1 MQVYFVSFMLDVY
14 ASILLHHDLL
24 EQSARMQA
32 LPQGNQTSE
41 SHKLVLVFVR
51 PFKLFHKKRGS
62 KNDKTCLKQLYNYC
76 LNKFSNESP
85 ILHHLEKYMLQF
97 AI

>member
-41 SHKLVLVFVR
+41 SRKLVLVFVP
-51 PFKLFHKKRGS
+51 PFKLFQKKGG
-62 KNDKTCLKQLYNYC
+62 Q
-76 LNKFSNESP
+76 E
-85 ILHHLEKYMLQF
+85 
-97 AI
+97 

>member
-14 ASILLHHDLL
+14 ASILLHHDQL

-41 SHKLVLVFVR
+41 SRKLVLVFVT
-51 PFKLFHKKRGS
+51 PFKLFHKKKGD
-62 KNDKTCLKQLYNYC
+62 KNDKTCLKQLT
-76 LNKFSNESP
+76 
-85 ILHHLEKYMLQF
+85 I
-97 AI
+97 A